1 MRLLFL
7 FTTLSLLLTRLP
19 AVAQQAEV
27 LDGVAAIVNKDV
39 ITISQVRELIGSRE
53 RSLREVPTEYM
64 ERHLKETSVGRFQIH
79 ADTSRLVDIQHLN
92 LHDKVAMRKMR
103 SYDFIFCRNVLIYF
117 DDISLRTAVDHF
129 YNALNPGGYIFLG
142 HSESIGRISSSFQLL
157 RVGQHLV
164 YRKE

>member
-53 RSLREVPTEYM
+53 RSLREVYSGSDLANKVKEM
-64 ERHLKETSVGRFQIH
+64 RLAALK
-79 ADTSRLVDIQHLN
+79 DLVDRQLIIQEF
-92 LHDKVAMRKMR
+92 KKMQEKGANIPDYVIDDRIQTIIREEFGGDR
-103 SYDFIFCRNVLIYF
+103 SAFPQKAHAGRVKRALVIHGS
-117 DDISLRTAVDHF
+117 DDA
-129 YNALNPGGYIFLG
+129 
-142 HSESIGRISSSFQLL
+142 
-157 RVGQHLV
+157 
-164 YRKE
+164 

>member
-53 RSLREVPTEYM
+53 RSLREV
-64 ERHLKETSVGRFQIH
+64 
-79 ADTSRLVDIQHLN
+79 
-92 LHDKVAMRKMR
+92 
-103 SYDFIFCRNVLIYF
+103 
-117 DDISLRTAVDHF
+117 
-129 YNALNPGGYIFLG
+129 
-142 HSESIGRISSSFQLL
+142 
-157 RVGQHLV
+157 
-164 YRKE
+164 